1 MPVWSPKGDE
11 IAFVTWDEK
20 DGGAIYKAPINNKNK
35 SQRLSY
41 ENGVYS
47 FPVWNNIGDRIV
59 FIKASENDFDNYGS
73 LGVDSKLMWIEADGG
88 KNNFIDKTN
97 GRSNPHF
104 IKSSERIFLSS
115 RSNGLSSIRWDG
127 TDEKQILKI
136 TGISVYGTPGR
147 KSPSSPATYI
157 IKSPKKEEALA
168 VINND
173 VYVVTIPYSGLKD
186 LTINV
191 SNLNNSSF
199 PARKLT
205 KFGGEFASWGAN
217 GDNVYFSL
225 GKSLFNY
232 NIPIAKADEQKI
244 LLDSKN
250 NNEKESKT
258 DEKEK
263 LYQAAE
269 IEIKTYVD
277 KNKVEGLVL
286 LKNARIITMNGK
298 EIIEKGEILIKD
310 NRIVEVGETDK
321 VQMEESE
328 WTVLK
333 LLI

>member
-1 MPVWSPKGDE
+1 ME
-11 IAFVTWDEK
+11 LT
-20 DGGAIYKAPINNKNK
+20 KNK
-35 SQRLSY
+35 
-41 ENGVYS
+41 
-47 FPVWNNIGDRIV
+47 
-59 FIKASENDFDNYGS
+59 
-73 LGVDSKLMWIEADGG
+73 
-88 KNNFIDKTN
+88 
-97 GRSNPHF
+97 
-104 IKSSERIFLSS
+104 
-115 RSNGLSSIRWDG
+115 
-127 TDEKQILKI
+127 ILKI

-147 KSPSSPATYI
+147 KSPPSPATYI

-186 LTINV
+186 LSINV

-250 NNEKESKT
+250 NNEKESKK

-269 IEIKTYVD
+269 IEIKTYIN

-286 LKNARIITMNGK
+286 LKNARIITMKGK

-328 WTVLK
+328 WTSVKTIDLK
-333 LLI
+333 WKNNSSWFC